1 MFLLL
6 FLFLAVARADGDE
19 WLPWKIIWDI
29 TPATPSWQ
37 VADTVTVNSVLH
49 TDAHVKIRVP
59 TFNESTEQVATFKVL
74 ANATTLPSNEN
85 MTVRATVGDPKNAV
99 VLEAFA
105 VGHQLQWSQAAA
117 PVRAG
122 DWIFLNVSSSISTFY
137 GFAVDVAVQFDSVP
151 SRFGHGSTSTCERPR
166 RNIGLVI
173 GLSVGGALFFVGLC
187 VAACAAIRRRRRMR
201 VAAAGIPMP
210 PSGEPGVFLPPAY
223 RR

>member
-1 MFLLL
+1 MFLLGL
-6 FLFLAVARADGDE
+6 LFLALARADDD

-85 MTVRATVGDPKNAV
+85 MTVLATVGDAKNAV

-105 VGHQLQWSQAAA
+105 VGHQLQWSQSAA

-122 DWIFLNVSSSISTFY
+122 EWIFINVSSSISTFY
-137 GFAVDVAVQFDSVP
+137 GFAVDVAVQFDTIP
-151 SRFGHGSTSTCERPR
+151 SRYGHGAPSTCERPR

-187 VAACAAIRRRRRMR
+187 VAACAIRRRRRMR
-201 VAAAGIPMP
+201 VLAAAGIPMP
-210 PSGEPGVFLPPAY
+210 PSGEPGIFLPPAY